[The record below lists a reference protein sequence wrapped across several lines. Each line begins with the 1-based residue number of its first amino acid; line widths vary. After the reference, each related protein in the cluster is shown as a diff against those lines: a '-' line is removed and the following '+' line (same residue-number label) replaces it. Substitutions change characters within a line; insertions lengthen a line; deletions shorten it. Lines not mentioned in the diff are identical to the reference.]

1 MADDDE
7 ILDEDDSE
15 EEYNIGAIIGAAVLV
30 LALIGGAVWYFLIRE
45 VAPEDELAQLPN
57 WEAPEGLGD
66 KYVTDLLPSMTINPR
81 DSKGRYF
88 LIVKIDVALSDQSVL
103 IDLFGS
109 HPWLIPQ
116 VQNIIIDEFSSYTMD
131 ELRTPKYKDMAKENI
146 KAALNELA
154 GWTGPDPLAEGE
166 DAKPPVRE
174 VYFAKYILQ

>member
-1 MADDDE
+1 
-7 ILDEDDSE
+7 
-15 EEYNIGAIIGAAVLV
+15 
-30 LALIGGAVWYFLIRE
+30 
-45 VAPEDELAQLPN
+45 
-57 WEAPEGLGD
+57 
-66 KYVTDLLPSMTINPR
+66 MTINPS

-88 LIVKIDVALSDQSVL
+88 LIVKIDVALKDQSVL
-103 IDLFGS
+103 TDLLGS
-109 HPWLIPQ
+109 HPWLMPQ
-116 VQNIIIDEFSSYTMD
+116 VRNLIIDEFSSYTMD